1 MHPPTTIHH
10 RSNGRN
16 RLTIFVITAL
26 SIAVH
31 NGLLAS
37 ASAVVAPPI
46 TAALSGSKTREST
59 AIVSNTA
66 ATATKTMTASSSAA
80 AIAEEPVDFADA
92 IKKSPGSKSSSN
104 PIAQLATYVKDT
116 VVNFKNGLTQMNN
129 DHRSCND
136 IRAKQRTFAKA
147 NGTTRPRGVKGV
159 QTGGI
164 SYEEYDF
171 LKKGLV
177 DRNKLFAVTVVS
189 LCLPNYFVYYLW
201 TFPDMMPSPFLKG
214 KDLQEISRQRCHA
227 VISTLLDI
235 EKGARVAPWSA
246 KLNPF
251 GRKATDKAMERLGN
265 FVSLGSA
272 NMRECGA
279 VGSNGGRMLLKKLKP
294 ELYLSS
300 PLTKQQ
306 RLLAGNIVPK
316 QIMKGLTKAIATDP
330 LNKGSSPFGIG
341 AVGHIES
348 VTLADEFLV
357 DQGVDVNSINSA
369 LLAEACSARLIGGPG
384 WTDEERQESLSSWL
398 QETEIVPRET
408 TKDNEDLYFN
418 GNLARA
424 ALMAYNAMDGTRDD
438 RADSSLLRAMYQGQN
453 RSE

>member
-1 MHPPTTIHH
+1 MHPPLIRS
-10 RSNGRN
+10 RSNVHS
-16 RLTIFVITAL
+16 RLAFIVITAVSL
-26 SIAVH
+26 WGHS
-31 NGLLAS
+31 GLLAS
-37 ASAVVAPPI
+37 ASAVVATPVT
-46 TAALSGSKTREST
+46 TARLGSKTRESMS
-59 AIVSNTA
+59 IVSNTA
-66 ATATKTMTASSSAA
+66 ATATATPPPTA
-80 AIAEEPVDFADA
+80 AEGTAGDFADA
-92 IKKSPGSKSSSN
+92 IAKSPASKSGTN

-116 VVNFKNGLTQMNN
+116 VVNFKNGLAQMNT
-129 DHRSCND
+129 DHRSCNS

-147 NGTTRPRGVKGV
+147 KETTRPRGIKGV

-171 LKKGLV
+171 LRKGLV
-177 DRNKLFAVTVVS
+177 DRNKLFAVTIVS
-189 LCLPNYFVYYLW
+189 LCLPNYFVYYMW

-214 KDLQEISRQRCHA
+214 KDTKEISRERCHA

-251 GRKATDKAMERLGN
+251 GRKATEKAMERLGT

-272 NMRECGA
+272 NMGEYGA

-294 ELYLSS
+294 ELYTSS

-306 RLLAGNIVPK
+306 LLLAGKIVPK

-341 AVGHIES
+341 AVKHIES

-357 DQGVDVNSINSA
+357 DQGVDINSIHSN
-369 LLAEACSARLIGGPG
+369 LLAEACSSRLIGGPG
-384 WTDEERQESLSSWL
+384 WTDEERKEGLSMWL
-398 QETEIVPRET
+398 QETEIVPREIT
-408 TKDNEDLYFN
+408 GENEGLYFN

-424 ALMAYNAMDGTRDD
+424 ALMSYNAVDGTRDE
-438 RADSSLLRAMYQGQN
+438 RADSGLLRAMYQGQD
-453 RSE
+453 RKSVV